1 MSGNWFWRGLN
12 PGPSRVAK
20 DDGNLTNSSTEQ
32 VCELGSTSDTCSI
45 QKIYQLWAVFKT
57 KNGHEW
63 TELTFRTSLWS
74 SIHHVRAVAYRFSA
88 VFPRST
94 ISGKA
99 GREFWRNL
107 DVKLCLERY
116 FYTCTLDLYPKI
128 SALEVDMGQ
137 IIWFIDGFAP
147 VFQTFWT
154 PFGSM
159 CTVYRIG
166 IKIRK

>member
-1 MSGNWFWRGLN
+1 M
-12 PGPSRVAK
+12 
-20 DDGNLTNSSTEQ
+20 
-32 VCELGSTSDTCSI
+32 
-45 QKIYQLWAVFKT
+45 QKIYQLWAVFKA

-147 VFQTFWT
+147 VFQTFWA

-159 CTVYRIG
+159 CRPFTKVQSRTLTGPYFLLHKSPNFLG
-166 IKIRK
+166 PSQKIDPEPGSSLGPSQNFKPDP